1 MKNYEIV
8 FNGQTYTLTE
18 EELRDPDIKARLPED
33 LEFRVVTKPST
44 SKPDLGN
51 VFTYSI
57 TEKSGPKKGI
67 EIGKVSATSTRDA
80 LAQAEAMGFE
90 IGTFNVNRTTGSVEP
105 TAKPTTVKERE
116 ALLTKRGVDKN
127 DVADMARYMPYASAD
142 LYNKPA
148 DEVSYG
154 TMQRDVFSLPGRVI
168 TSALPW
174 GREITG
180 VDAKGEPVR
189 EDFGTA
195 VGRTSEAEGTNFL
208 GAIGRSPATGVAVP
222 LSLLAAPAVASVPF
236 IEGALATGA
245 VEGGLVGAGTSAFNY
260 ATDEDYTIADAV
272 IETLLSAGI
281 GSLIKSGSAKS
292 IEKAKNMI
300 RSAGNFKRR
309 QIDYIYNKLGI
320 TRGGTT
326 KNLEE
331 SVPYEFDKLGDIEY
345 SYRSKAPTDADNF
358 PKVVRDILQADYE
371 KGWQKGAEP
380 AVDIGNVIPDETIYS
395 YDRLIRNGIANRTI
409 NPEQAAKKFK
419 ILEEYK
425 QWKQHLD
432 QVNTEMGDEPVDLN
446 KIIKDAQYFYQKD
459 PELGNIILD
468 NIDAQYKMSY
478 VKMMTDPESAT
489 EGIELAPLADL
500 KSKFLNLNTIT
511 QYTANPPVKVAPRP
525 FNAMEP
531 GSWVGQTAGRVVNT
545 PESGKLV
552 GNALQALRMPSIV
565 ATQDVTG
572 NKLPTYLN
580 LNQMRS
586 K

>member
-18 EELRDPDIKARLPED
+18 EELRDPAIQARLPED

-44 SKPDLGN
+44 SKPDLSN

-57 TEKSGPKKGI
+57 TEKSGPIKGR

-180 VDAKGEPVR
+180 VDTKGEPVR
-189 EDFGTA
+189 EDFVTA

-208 GAIGRSPATGVAVP
+208 GGIGRSPSTGVATLLAP
-222 LSLLAAPAVASVPF
+222 LSAMGVGAAGFTSPWLV
-236 IEGALATGA
+236 GAL
-245 VEGGLVGAGTSAFNY
+245 EGGAVGAGTSGFNL

-281 GSLIKSGSAKS
+281 GSLIKGGSAKS

-300 RSAGNFKRR
+300 KSAGNFTQN

-320 TRGGTT
+320 TRGGTEQNLSRAVPDRIGDAVNIEYGDVDPIT
-326 KNLEE
+326 GKPSVYVTEDIAGNIPKDVAKAYQESIKTARINRGMNIEEKRAKEAILKEFNESMDELSSVDYAEAGRYLNRLLEE
-331 SVPYEFDKLGDIEY
+331 
-345 SYRSKAPTDADNF
+345 
-358 PKVVRDILQADYE
+358 
-371 KGWQKGAEP
+371 
-380 AVDIGNVIPDETIYS
+380 
-395 YDRLIRNGIANRTI
+395 
-409 NPEQAAKKFK
+409 AK
-419 ILEEYK
+419 
-425 QWKQHLD
+425 
-432 QVNTEMGDEPVDLN
+432 
-446 KIIKDAQYFYQKD
+446 YFYQKD
-459 PELGNIILD
+459 PELGQILLNEIEEVYKLNYALMENAPMNI
-468 NIDAQYKMSY
+468 K
-478 VKMMTDPESAT
+478 
-489 EGIELAPLADL
+489 LAPMSNLT
-500 KSKFLNLNTIT
+500 SKFGDVSSTTTYLKNT
-511 QYTANPPVKVAPRP
+511 PKPVKVFESGGVGGVGTLAPDI
-525 FNAMEP
+525 
-531 GSWVGQTAGRVVNT
+531 T
-545 PESGKLV
+545 PERAKML
-552 GNALQALRMPSIV
+552 GNTLQALRMPSV
-565 ATQDVTG
+565 VSVQDVT
-572 NKLPTYLN
+572 KYPEYLN